1 MTMGEKANFHGRKIL
16 LGVTGGISVYK
27 SAELV
32 REFIRRGAEVSVVM
46 TENATR
52 FITPLTME
60 SLSRNP
66 VGLDMF
72 SLTDERTMGHIDRA
86 KWADL
91 FIVAPATANYL
102 AKAACG
108 IADDLL
114 TTISLVARCPVAVA
128 PAMNTNMWSHPT
140 VQDNIRTLEERGVKI
155 IPPGEGEL
163 ACGDKG
169 KGRLAD
175 LDIIIKAAQE
185 LLYGACDMS
194 GLSVLVTAGPT
205 RESMDPVRFISNPS
219 SGKMG
224 YAIAEAARG
233 RGAVVTLISGP
244 TSLKDPDG
252 IETIRVVTAEEM
264 LAAAR
269 DHIEANQWLIMTA
282 AVADYRPVKRSTR
295 KTKKDGKKKITL
307 EMESN
312 PDILMELATA
322 KGDRLYVG
330 FAAESESLE
339 DNARKKLLSKG
350 LDLIVANDITERD
363 SGFEKDENRATLL
376 GREGYVER
384 FPLMSKLELAHR
396 ILDHSSVLWRA
407 AAKNG

>member
-1 MTMGEKANFHGRKIL
+1 MSQKAHFQGRRIL

-72 SLTDERTMGHIDRA
+72 SLTDERTIGHIERA

-140 VQDNIRTLEERGVKI
+140 VQNNIRTLEERGVKI

-163 ACGDKG
+163 ACGDEG
-169 KGRLAD
+169 QGRLAD
-175 LDIIIKAAQE
+175 LDIIIEAAQE
-185 LLYGACDMS
+185 LLCGAGDLS
-194 GLSVLVTAGPT
+194 GIRVLVTAGPT
-205 RESMDPVRFISNPS
+205 RESIDPVRFISNPS

-224 YAIAEAARG
+224 YAMAEAARG
-233 RGAVVTLISGP
+233 RGAVVTLISGH
-244 TSLKDPDG
+244 TSLEDPGG
-252 IETIRVVTAEEM
+252 IETIRVGTAEEM
-264 LAAAR
+264 LTAAR

-295 KTKKDGKKKITL
+295 KIKKNGKKKITL

-312 PDILMELATA
+312 PDILKELATV
-322 KGDRLYVG
+322 KGNRLYIG

-350 LDLIVANDITERD
+350 LDLILANDITERD

-376 GREGYVER
+376 GREGYIER

-396 ILDHSSVLWRA
+396 IIDHSSVLWRA
-407 AAKNG
+407 AVKNG

>member
-1 MTMGEKANFHGRKIL
+1 MSQKAHFHGRRIL
-16 LGVTGGISVYK
+16 LGVTGGIAVYK

-46 TENATR
+46 TESATR

-72 SLTDERTMGHIDRA
+72 SLSDERTIGHIDRA
-86 KWADL
+86 KWADI

-114 TTISLVARCPVAVA
+114 TTISLVTRCPTAVA
-128 PAMNTNMWSHPT
+128 PAMNTNMWFHPT
-140 VQDNIRTLEERGVKI
+140 VQNNIRTLEERGVKVI
-155 IPPGEGEL
+155 SPGEGEL
-163 ACGDKG
+163 ACGDEG
-169 KGRLAD
+169 KGRLAE
-175 LDIIIKAAQE
+175 LNIIIEAVQE
-185 LLYGACDMS
+185 LLAEAGDLN
-194 GLSVLVTAGPT
+194 GLRVLVTAGPT
-205 RESMDPVRFISNPS
+205 REAIDPVRFISNPS

-233 RGAVVTLISGP
+233 RGAHVTLISGP
-244 TSLKDPDG
+244 TSLEDPVG
-252 IETIRVVTAEEM
+252 IEMIRVGTAEEM
-264 LAAAR
+264 MAAAR
-269 DHIEANQWLIMTA
+269 EHIEASQWLIMTA
-282 AVADYRPVKRSTR
+282 AVADYRPVKKSAQ
-295 KTKKDGKKKITL
+295 KMKKDGKKKITL

-312 PDILMELATA
+312 PDILKELAA
-322 KGDRLYVG
+322 VKGNRLYIG
-330 FAAESESLE
+330 FAAESERLE
-339 DNARKKLLSKG
+339 DNARKKLLSKD
-350 LDLIVANDITERD
+350 LDLIVANNITEHD

-376 GREGYVER
+376 GKEGYVER
-384 FPLMSKLELAHR
+384 FPLMSKLELAQR
-396 ILDHSSVLWRA
+396 ILDHTSSLWRA

>member
-1 MTMGEKANFHGRKIL
+1 MGEKGNFSGRRIL

-32 REFIRRGAEVSVVM
+32 REFIRKGAEVSVVM
-46 TENATR
+46 TESATR

-60 SLSRNP
+60 SLSCNP

-72 SLTDERTMGHIDRA
+72 SLSDERTIGHIDRA

-114 TTISLVARCPVAVA
+114 TTISLVTRCPTAVA

-140 VQDNIRTLEERGVKI
+140 VQKNIRNLVERGVKI

-163 ACGDKG
+163 ACGDEG
-169 KGRLAD
+169 EGRLAE
-175 LDIIIKAAQE
+175 LDVIIEAAQE
-185 LLYGACDMS
+185 LLSGAGDLS
-194 GLSVLVTAGPT
+194 GLGVLVTAGPT
-205 RESMDPVRFISNPS
+205 REPIDPMRFISNPS

-244 TSLKDPDG
+244 TSLEDLSG
-252 IETIRVVTAEEM
+252 IKMIRVGTAEEM
-264 LAAAR
+264 MAAAR
-269 DHIEANQWLIMTA
+269 DHIEANQWLIMAA
-282 AVADYRPVKRSTR
+282 AVADFRPVKRSTQ
-295 KTKKDGKKKITL
+295 KIKKVGKKKITL

-312 PDILMELATA
+312 PDILKELAA
-322 KGDRLYVG
+322 VKGDRLYVG
-330 FAAESESLE
+330 FAAESESLI

-363 SGFEKDENRATLL
+363 SGFEKDDNRATLL
-376 GREGYVER
+376 GKKDYEEN

-407 AAKNG
+407 AVKNG

>member
-1 MTMGEKANFHGRKIL
+1 MGEKANFRGRKIL

-72 SLTDERTMGHIDRA
+72 SLTDERTIGHIERA

-91 FIVAPATANYL
+91 FLVAPATANYL

-140 VQDNIRTLEERGVKI
+140 VQNNIRTLEERGVKI

-163 ACGDKG
+163 ACGDEG
-169 KGRLAD
+169 KGRLAE
-175 LDIIIKAAQE
+175 LDIIIEAAQE
-185 LLYGACDMS
+185 LFYGAGDLS
-194 GLSVLVTAGPT
+194 GIRVLVTAGPT
-205 RESMDPVRFISNPS
+205 RESLDPVRFISNPS

-224 YAIAEAARG
+224 YAIAEAGRD
-233 RGAVVTLISGP
+233 RGAFVTLISGP
-244 TSLKDPDG
+244 TSLEDPDG
-252 IETIRVVTAEEM
+252 IETIRVGTAEEM

-295 KTKKDGKKKITL
+295 KIKKNGKKKITL

-312 PDILMELATA
+312 PDILKELATA
-322 KGDRLYVG
+322 KGNRLYIG

-407 AAKNG
+407 AVKNG